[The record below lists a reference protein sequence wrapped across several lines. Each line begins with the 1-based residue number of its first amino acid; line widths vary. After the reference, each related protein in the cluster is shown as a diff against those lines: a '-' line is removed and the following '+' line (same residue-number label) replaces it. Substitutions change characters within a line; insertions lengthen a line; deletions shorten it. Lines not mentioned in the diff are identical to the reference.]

1 MEPRRAP
8 SWASAPLDEGVGAT
22 AVRGST
28 WCMRLNLVKELA
40 SPLANLC
47 AALIPQPIHGHSL
60 RQHGRSLARRL
71 PKKPSVATRRK
82 PRILTFPARTLL
94 PPRPKLR
101 FELLL
106 LSCQLHCGIFDEA
119 PLYERICNIGA
130 LACIRSVSRINV
142 HSGEPDNPRCT

>member
-1 MEPRRAP
+1 MIQKEPHRLEFQLPICLRCFALEPRRAP

-28 WCMRLNLVKELA
+28 WWMRLKLVKELA
-40 SPLANLC
+40 SPLANSC
-47 AALIPQPIHGHSL
+47 AALIPQPMHGHSL

-82 PRILTFPARTLL
+82 PGIMTFPARTLL

-106 LSCQLHCGIFDEA
+106 LSCQLHCGYVFDVCDEA
-119 PLYERICNIGA
+119 QLYA
-130 LACIRSVSRINV
+130 HL
-142 HSGEPDNPRCT
+142 